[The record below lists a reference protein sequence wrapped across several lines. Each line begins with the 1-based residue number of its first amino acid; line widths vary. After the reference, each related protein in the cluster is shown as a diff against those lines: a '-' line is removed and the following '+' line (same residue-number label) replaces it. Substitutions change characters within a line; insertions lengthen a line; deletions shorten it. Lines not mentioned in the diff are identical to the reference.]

1 MALFYGADK
10 SSRHRTISVIPA
22 SKRIQSWTRPQRERC
37 DSRRSRN
44 ISGNSPEY
52 EFIFSIKESA
62 QARWHYTPKD
72 AERTQTHMTENAFE
86 VAKRSDRQKGL
97 EIMIEGRDARRQ

>member
-1 MALFYGADK
+1 MDPPPT
-10 SSRHRTISVIPA
+10 RTLRFASVEEYLR
-22 SKRIQSWTRPQRERC
+22 KLH
-37 DSRRSRN
+37 
-44 ISGNSPEY
+44 PEY

-72 AERTQTHMTENAFE
+72 AERTQTHMTESAFE
-86 VAKRSDRQKGL
+86 VAKRSDGQKGL